1 MTRRRRRVGA
11 EAVGALARPDRTAS
25 LTRSPPAPPAEPI
38 AQGIPIPPPGEP
50 IAWSAALRVDLP
62 DYVGEQI
69 REACHRMRCTQVA
82 LVLRLLRQF
91 RDVRGRP
98 VFCIRDED
106 LVPDRRRRR
115 T

>member
-1 MTRRRRRVGA
+1 MTRRRRRLGA
-11 EAVGALARPDRTAS
+11 EAVGAPARPDTTAS
-25 LTRSPPAPPAEPI
+25 PIRSTSTPPADPI
-38 AQGIPIPPPGEP
+38 APGIPIPTPGEL
-50 IAWSAALRVDLP
+50 IAWRAALRVDLP

-106 LVPDRRRRR
+106 LVPDRRKRR